1 MPIGKT
7 TGKRLAAQCDP
18 TKITVSKSIPPPPEI
33 VKSFY
38 THFTKFGNLLNF
50 ICLGPWK
57 GVLSKIGA
65 GAPQRKGFRFQGGG
79 SFRLP

>member
-1 MPIGKT
+1 MSIGKT

-18 TKITVSKSIPPPPEI
+18 TKITVSKSVPPHII

-38 THFTKFGNLLNF
+38 THFTKFGILLNF

-57 GVLSKIGA
+57 GVLSKMGA
-65 GAPQRKGFRFQGGG
+65 GAPQRKVFRFQGGG